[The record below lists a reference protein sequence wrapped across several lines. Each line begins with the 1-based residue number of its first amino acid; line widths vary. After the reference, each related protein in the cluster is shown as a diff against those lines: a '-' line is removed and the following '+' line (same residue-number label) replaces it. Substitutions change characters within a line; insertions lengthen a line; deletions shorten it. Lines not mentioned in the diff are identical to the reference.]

1 MDPAT
6 WYPIGAVARKTGL
19 SVHTLRAWERRYS
32 LVAPRR
38 SAGGTRLYSN
48 SDVMRLRLLRR
59 ATEAGHPIGQV
70 AERTVEELRDLLREE
85 LQSEPIIRTPALMK
99 PREGSAWLV
108 EQIMKAVEVMDG
120 SRIHALLMQAVVTLP
135 VQAVLNG
142 VVVPV
147 LREVGDRWAAG
158 AICPANEHLLSV
170 NVRRVLA
177 WLTEAVPVGP
187 DAPGVVVTTPAGHWH
202 ELGAQIAGVLAAEAG
217 WRVIFLGAN
226 LSAPDIARAVDVTGA
241 RAVLL
246 GVTMIEEDVFFRELD
261 QLCSLLKEGTALY
274 IGGRGAEPYE
284 ARLAK
289 EGIAFLASFE
299 TMAEELRTYRTR
311 IKEDAA

>member
-1 MDPAT
+1 
-6 WYPIGAVARKTGL
+6 
-19 SVHTLRAWERRYS
+19 
-32 LVAPRR
+32 
-38 SAGGTRLYSN
+38 LYSN

-70 AERTVEELRDLLREE
+70 AERTVEELRDMLREE
-85 LQSEPIIRTPALMK
+85 LQSEPIVRTPALMM

-135 VQAVLNG
+135 VPVVLNG
-142 VVVPV
+142 VIVPV

-226 LSAPDIARAVDVTGA
+226 LSASDISRAVDVTGA

-246 GVTMIEEDVFFRELD
+246 GVTMIEEDLFFREVDELR
-261 QLCSLLKEGTALY
+261 SLLKEETALY

-299 TMAEELRTYRTR
+299 TMATELRTYRTR